1 MDREEEEESEK
12 EWEGNNMRAKEMDE
26 RTLNG
31 WEKLENSG
39 RFSRSRRRRRRGK
52 GRKRR
57 SRKPQIR

>member
-1 MDREEEEESEK
+1 MDREEEEESKK

-39 RFSRSRRRRRRGK
+39 RFSRSRRRRRSR
-52 GRKRR
+52 RKRR